1 MERNASN
8 QDTVKDNSYDPNKDL
23 SENIDLKYEQLV
35 EKRVDQFEGYS
46 SYLQISYSGR
56 IVVNTGEGFFC
67 LWAH

>member
-1 MERNASN
+1 MERNAY
-8 QDTVKDNSYDPNKDL
+8 QDTVEDHSYDPNKDL
-23 SENIDLKYEQLV
+23 CEKIDTKYEQLV

-46 SYLQISYSGR
+46 SYLQISSSGR

>member
-8 QDTVKDNSYDPNKDL
+8 QDTVEDHSYDPNKDL
-23 SENIDLKYEQLV
+23 SENIDLIYEQLV
-35 EKRVDQFEGYS
+35 EKWFD
-46 SYLQISYSGR
+46 LQISYSGR